1 MADRFDLEK
10 HIMDCWN
17 ITDDIPLLEEQGAN
31 TADMTSLACVYEF
44 KFKKLWEVF
53 ETMIREKKFSDSVS

>member
-10 HIMDCWN
+10 HIMECWQ

-44 KFKKLWEVF
+44 KFKKLWATF
-53 ETMIREKKFSDSVS
+53 EELIAAGKIT